1 MTFQPNEGLLFSYFA
16 SDAQLLF
23 ISYKWYV
30 NSNTFNLSFSLPL
43 NTPIISVPGAKAVAG
58 LSKGHVEAKVR
69 VELGGTPIQVGRVWI
84 SVATIHGGPVV
95 HLVGENTLLALVRF
109 ASSI

>member
-1 MTFQPNEGLLFSYFA
+1 MTLH
-16 SDAQLLF
+16 
-23 ISYKWYV
+23 
-30 NSNTFNLSFSLPL
+30 
-43 NTPIISVPGAKAVAG
+43 TPIIPVPWTKAVAG

-69 VELGGTPIQVGRVWI
+69 VDIGGTPIQVGRVWI

-95 HLVGENTLLALVRF
+95 HLVGENAVLAVVRF